1 MLCNGN
7 SNFKPWRTRE
17 TARMAWSESPARVGY
32 AAVIA
37 LFLLFTHRAN
47 ITRLKRG
54 NEPRFERVRVLGRLM
69 DRGP

>member
-1 MLCNGN
+1 
-7 SNFKPWRTRE
+7 
-17 TARMAWSESPARVGY
+17 VGY

-37 LFLLFTHRAN
+37 AFLLFTHRTN
-47 ITRLKRG
+47 IARLKRG

>member
-1 MLCNGN
+1 MLAGVAILVA
-7 SNFKPWRTRE
+7 S
-17 TARMAWSESPARVGY
+17 MAWSEAPARVGY

-37 LFLLFTHRAN
+37 AFLLFTHRTN
-47 ITRLKRG
+47 IARLKRG